1 MNPLLR
7 AIFACLIIFAGAPAA
22 AQKEIERTGGPYVP
36 TPQIVVDRMLSI
48 AGVGAD
54 DFVLDL
60 GSGDG
65 VIVLTAATRYKARGM
80 GVDIDPQLVKLSNG
94 EAKRLG
100 LADRVSF
107 HVEDVFKTDLSRAS
121 VVTMYL
127 LPAMMLN
134 LRSKIFFE
142 LKPGTRV
149 VSHDYDF
156 NEWAADE
163 RITFDV
169 PEKEKI
175 NGVGNATVSLWI
187 VPAKIGGIWQLKIDG
202 TEAHRLTVRQSFQ
215 EIEGTAA
222 SSGRTAKLTGATLRG
237 DAIAFS
243 LVNGATRHAYQGRVS
258 GDTMQGKVDLGSGRS
273 AVWTAVRAPAVSA
286 GNF

>member
-1 MNPLLR
+1 MTTLAR
-7 AIFACLIIFAGAPAA
+7 SAFALLIIFAAAPAV

-36 TPQIVVDRMLSI
+36 TPQVVVDRMLSI
-48 AGVGAD
+48 AGVGAE

-100 LADRVSF
+100 IADRVSF

-156 NEWAADE
+156 NEWTPDE

-187 VPAKIGGIWQLKIDG
+187 VPAKIGGVWQLKIEG
-202 TEAHRLTVRQSFQ
+202 AETHRVTVRQSFQ
-215 EIEGTAA
+215 EIEGTAV

-243 LVNGATRHAYQGRVS
+243 LANGAARQAYQGRVS
-258 GDTMQGKVDLGSGRS
+258 GDTMQGRVDLGNGRS
-273 AVWTAVRAPAVSA
+273 AAWTAVRTPAVSA